1 MCFSP
6 GSGLGTLPPLGSLL
20 NVPVVDDQTDQATNQ
35 EGYEHLLPS
44 KDDQGVCIGEALPPV
59 PKKLAERIWRLEFIE
74 MGELLPET
82 WNLKPGD
89 EVNQQRLLARR
100 KKPVTEL
107 KTWVQCFAIYV
118 GVVSLRHPEV
128 IADMMAYM
136 VMIVKVAEEYAALAW
151 VRYDEAS
158 AARLQQRRM
167 PSGPKLTH
175 HCLLSASLEEH
186 IIKLT
191 VICSCRPYRT
201 VCWGIPHLVI
211 QQ

>member
-1 MCFSP
+1 M
-6 GSGLGTLPPLGSLL
+6 
-20 NVPVVDDQTDQATNQ
+20 
-35 EGYEHLLPS
+35 
-44 KDDQGVCIGEALPPV
+44 
-59 PKKLAERIWRLEFIE
+59 
-74 MGELLPET
+74 
-82 WNLKPGD
+82 
-89 EVNQQRLLARR
+89 
-100 KKPVTEL
+100 TEL

-191 VICSCRPYRT
+191 VICACHPYTLPRT
-201 VCWGIPHLVI
+201 VCWEIPHLVI
-211 QQ
+211 QQRGSSLWKRHSWQSLAICGGPIGCRRGSLQGCTRHGMGAAVLTTHASTNMHAHTAWDPIQHVDALSEVTLRLGEAVPK